1 MTSRALPAPSRGVV
15 AVPFGRELAV
25 FDPRRIE
32 VHVLNET
39 AALAWQACEAQLD
52 LDAAAAA
59 LAERSGAPAMQV
71 ADELGELVA
80 SLEARGL
87 LGIDGAPPTVS
98 VPADP
103 PTGAPAVALAV
114 LDEVVAVEAGHPDDR
129 AAVADAFAHLRTTRA
144 ADRRLAVDRADGG
157 WRLHGGGHDAAHP
170 TLPGLLDALA
180 SQLNRVATEAASLLV
195 LHAAA
200 LRSPTGP
207 VVVLV
212 GRSGAGKSTLAA
224 ALVAHGWD
232 YLTDEAVGIE
242 PGGGIVGYPKP
253 LALDAGSRRLLGA
266 SEGPGEL
273 AAPEAVRAGA
283 SIVDRCEGPVALV
296 AVVDRTA
303 EGVGPALGPTEAIG
317 ELAGHS
323 LNLVPAGARGLA
335 ALGGLALATPVRAL
349 GTNDL
354 VSAVGA
360 LERAV
365 RPEG

>member
-1 MTSRALPAPSRGVV
+1 M
-15 AVPFGRELAV
+15 PFGRELAV

-32 VHVLNET
+32 VHLLNET
-39 AALAWQACEAQLD
+39 ASLAWQACEAQLD

-59 LAERSGAPAMQV
+59 LAERSGAPVAKV
-71 ADELGELVA
+71 ADQLAELVA

-87 LGIDGAPPTVS
+87 LGIDGAPPVVS

-129 AAVADAFAHLRTTRA
+129 AAVADAFAHLRTTRSPA
-144 ADRRLAVDRADGG
+144 RRLAVDRTDGG
-157 WRLHGGGHDAAHP
+157 WRLHGGGHDATHP

-180 SQLNRVATEAASLLV
+180 SQLNRVATEAPSLLV

-200 LRSPTGP
+200 LRSPAGR

-212 GRSGAGKSTLAA
+212 GRSGAGKSTLAG

-242 PGGGIVGYPKP
+242 PTGGIVGYPKP
-253 LALDAGSRRLLGA
+253 LALDAGSRRLLGVA
-266 SEGPGEL
+266 EGPGEL
-273 AAPEAVRAGA
+273 VAPEAVRAGA

-296 AVVDRTA
+296 AAVDRA
-303 EGVGPALGPTEAIG
+303 ADGLGSALGAAEALV

-323 LNLVPAGARGLA
+323 LNLVPAGEAGLA
-335 ALGGLALATPVRAL
+335 ALVGVARSTPVRTV

-354 VSAVGA
+354 VSAVAA
-360 LERAV
+360 LDRTV
-365 RPEG
+365 RSVV